1 MSNQV
6 IDNKDCLAPNEVAKG
21 FSEKVMPQKAG
32 YRKSKMFVL
41 AIAAGAFIAYGAQ
54 VSLTVMTGTAENLS
68 WGMAK
73 LIGAM
78 VFATGLMMVV
88 LTGAELFTGNV
99 MMMFSVIEKK
109 ISLLKLLR
117 SWSVVYI
124 GNFVGSIL
132 LAFLVYWAGCAHNCN
147 DSLGA
152 LAINTAYSKVNLG
165 FFEAFTR
172 GILCNWLVC
181 LAVWM
186 ATSSRRV
193 IVKIFAIFFPIMTFV
208 ASGYEHSVANMF
220 FIPNGILTKSIP
232 SIAAASNLTTAQLAA
247 LNWKTFIVHNLIP
260 VTLGNII
267 GALVFVVLLFWM
279 AYLKDEKNIEQ

>member
-1 MSNQV
+1 MSNPQ
-6 IDNKDCLAPNEVAKG
+6 IDNKDCLAPNEVAHN
-21 FSEKVMPQKAG
+21 FTENVMPKKAN
-32 YRKSKMFVL
+32 YHKTKMFVL

-68 WGMAK
+68 WGLAK

-99 MMMFSVIEKK
+99 MMMFSALEKK
-109 ISLLKLLR
+109 ISWMQLLR
-117 SWSVVYI
+117 SWTIVYI

-132 LAFLVYWAGCAHNCN
+132 LAALIFYSGASHN
-147 DSLGA
+147 DHDALGVMA
-152 LAINTAYSKVNLG
+152 LNTAYGKVTLS
-165 FFEAFTR
+165 FLEAFVR

-193 IVKIFAIFFPIMTFV
+193 IGKIFAIFFPIMTFV

-220 FIPNGILTKSIP
+220 FIPNGILLKSMP
-232 SIAAASNLTTAQLAA
+232 SVVAASGLSADQLAQLSWG
-247 LNWKTFIVHNLIP
+247 NFFVHNLIP
-260 VTLGNII
+260 VTLGNMV
-267 GALVFVVLLFWM
+267 GAIVFVVLLFWT
-279 AYLKDEKNIEQ
+279 AYLKDEQRDA